1 MTKEEDLQK
10 KIIEFQILESNLKVL
25 QERANVISQR
35 LEEVEK
41 TKSAIEELKGTKP
54 TKALIPLGSGNFI
67 FGSIES
73 SEDVIVGIGSGV
85 ALKKNREGAVE
96 ILDNR
101 IKEIEDNLEEMSN
114 QSTIITEQLEK
125 IQEDVEELQK

>member
-1 MTKEEDLQK
+1 MKKEEDLQK
-10 KIIEFQILESNLKVL
+10 KIIEVQILESNLKVL
-25 QERANVISQR
+25 QERATVISQR
-35 LEEVEK
+35 LEELEK
-41 TKSAIEELKGTKP
+41 TRSSIEELKGTKP

-96 ILDNR
+96 ILDSR
-101 IKEIEDNLEEMSN
+101 IKEIEDNLKEIAS
-114 QSTIITEQLEK
+114 QSTIIAEQLEK